1 MGADFHESLLKETR
15 WEECS
20 LSFAN
25 FSGSRWESASLAG
38 CDMQESYLADCRFK
52 KVEWKDLNLKRASFF
67 HTSRKGMDLRGN
79 DVEGIIVSEEKNE
92 LRGAVADIYQAA
104 DLAKLMGIVIK

>member
-1 MGADFHESLLKETR
+1 M
-15 WEECS
+15 
-20 LSFAN
+20 
-25 FSGSRWESASLAG
+25 
-38 CDMQESYLADCRFK
+38 
-52 KVEWKDLNLKRASFF
+52 KRASFF
-67 HTSRKGMDLRGN
+67 HTSLKGMDLRGN